1 MLRIRTTL
9 ILGILV
15 GALIFGATA
24 AHGAWYWN
32 AWYWNAWYWNAE
44 TGGEGVNFRTAW
56 TVVDSQTNESIDGD
70 ELNYH
75 AKIELRVPKGASF
88 TLLEQADTEMVR
100 LKMDKDLE
108 CKSDGIEAEVSYKV
122 RPLSGAQADKVVV
135 SALDEASGD
144 FHEKIELKVLIPADN
159 PDCYGRR

>member
-1 MLRIRTTL
+1 M
-9 ILGILV
+9 
-15 GALIFGATA
+15 
-24 AHGAWYWN
+24 
-32 AWYWNAWYWNAE
+32 
-44 TGGEGVNFRTAW
+44 NFRTAW

-135 SALDEASGD
+135 SASANGVVLDEASGD

-159 PDCYGRR
+159 PDCYGGDSD

>member
-1 MLRIRTTL
+1 MP
-9 ILGILV
+9 G
-15 GALIFGATA
+15 
-24 AHGAWYWN
+24 
-32 AWYWNAWYWNAE
+32 
-44 TGGEGVNFRTAW
+44 TGTRKPEGEGVNFRTRLDRGGFSNQR
-56 TVVDSQTNESIDGD
+56 VHRRD

-159 PDCYGRR
+159 PDCYGGDSD